1 MAKMKKRR
9 LSWKA
14 SNSSQVVGYKLYW
27 SVGGGVGYH
36 SSCVGLKNVT
46 EIVLPDDVASF
57 TPANGPIEFGITAI
71 DELGNESDMATL
83 FAPYQF
89 SVPEAPQDLKM
100 ETMKEFVSIQ
110 EPEPATK
117 EEPESHASAPA
128 PSEDEPPVRK
138 LQFV

>member
-36 SSCVGLKNVT
+36 SSCVRLNNVT
-46 EIVLPDDVASF
+46 EIVLPDDVAAF
-57 TPANGPIEFGITAI
+57 TPANGAIEFGITAI

-89 SVPEAPQDLKM
+89 SVPEAPQGLKM

-110 EPEPATK
+110 DPETASQVPEAEVSAPEPD
-117 EEPESHASAPA
+117 
-128 PSEDEPPVRK
+128 EDESPVRK

>member
-27 SVGGGVGYH
+27 SAGGGVGYH
-36 SSCVGLKNVT
+36 SSCVRLNNVT

-89 SVPEAPQDLKM
+89 SVPEAPQGLKM
-100 ETMKEFVSIQ
+100 ETLKEFVSIQ
-110 EPEPATK
+110 ESEM
-117 EEPESHASAPA
+117 
-128 PSEDEPPVRK
+128 PSEDSETKGSTPAADEDESPVRK

>member
-9 LSWKA
+9 LSWVA

-27 SVGGGVGYH
+27 AVGGGVGYD
-36 SSCVGLKNVT
+36 SSCVRLNNVT
-46 EIVLPDDVASF
+46 EIVLPDDVESF

-100 ETMKEFVSIQ
+100 ETMKEFVAIQ
-110 EPEPATK
+110 QTRSPEA
-117 EEPESHASAPA
+117 A
-128 PSEDEPPVRK
+128 EDPDAETAETDEGENPVRK

>member
-9 LSWKA
+9 LSWRA

-27 SVGGGVGYH
+27 SAGGGVGYH
-36 SSCVGLKNVT
+36 SSCVRLNNVT

-57 TPANGPIEFGITAI
+57 MPANGPMEFGITAI

-89 SVPEAPQDLKM
+89 SVPEAPQGLKM
-100 ETMKEFVSIQ
+100 ETLKEFVSIQ
-110 EPEPATK
+110 EPEPSAEDSETETSAASPEQ
-117 EEPESHASAPA
+117 EEA
-128 PSEDEPPVRK
+128 PVRK

>member
-14 SNSSQVVGYKLYW
+14 SKSSQVVGYILYW
-27 SVGGGVGYH
+27 SAGGGVGYH
-36 SSCVGLKNVT
+36 STCARLNNVT
-46 EIVLPDDVASF
+46 EIVLPDDIPSF

-110 EPEPATK
+110 ESEPTEEDPET
-117 EEPESHASAPA
+117 ETSAPA
-128 PSEDEPPVRK
+128 TSEDESPVRK